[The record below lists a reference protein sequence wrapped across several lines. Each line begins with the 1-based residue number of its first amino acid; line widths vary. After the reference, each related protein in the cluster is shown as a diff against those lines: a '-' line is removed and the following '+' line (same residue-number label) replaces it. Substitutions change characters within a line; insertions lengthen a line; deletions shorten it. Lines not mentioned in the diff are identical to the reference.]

1 MSEEPEEAELDFES
15 EDDVI
20 IVLPDDVT
28 VAESAPPPP
37 PPPAPS
43 PVPVSAPRK
52 PPPSKPTPSS
62 RPSSPTAPRRS
73 SPAVRPVSAARRI
86 PRSAGSVAIAE
97 PPPPRPPAAALEAE
111 RSIEGER
118 APGSASLRAPI
129 LAGLL
134 SAGLLG
140 VILAVGRSYYVTPPV
155 SRALHFQHAVFRPS
169 GPVGLTLGMVGLA
182 VILLSLLY
190 VLRKRFASLRHTGS
204 LRGWLAWHVLA
215 GIVGPGAILLHS
227 AFAPSSAAGL
237 LAFAAMWVVV
247 LSGFA
252 GRYIH
257 VHVPKTLD
265 GRELGLDEVRAR
277 IGVYGRKL
285 AALGVDASHLMTAP
299 APRRLEWLWLLHAI
313 GGLLWGDRAA
323 RRDFED
329 LREALSSSLSEG
341 SGRDEALELSRRLA
355 RERQWLARH
364 REVQKL
370 MAAWRFFHGW
380 FVAILLAGV
389 LFHVLLAFRFGDLWI
404 LGGRR

>member
-1 MSEEPEEAELDFES
+1 
-15 EDDVI
+15 V
-20 IVLPDDVT
+20 
-28 VAESAPPPP
+28 
-37 PPPAPS
+37 
-43 PVPVSAPRK
+43 
-52 PPPSKPTPSS
+52 
-62 RPSSPTAPRRS
+62 RS
-73 SPAVRPVSAARRI
+73 VSAARRV
-86 PRSAGSVAIAE
+86 PRPGGAVAVAD
-97 PPPPRPPAAALEAE
+97 PPPPKPSAAALEAE
-111 RSIEGER
+111 RSIDGER
-118 APGSASLRAPI
+118 APSSASLHAPI

-134 SAGLLG
+134 AAGLLG
-140 VILAVGRSYYVTPPV
+140 VILAVGRSYYLTPPV
-155 SRALHFQHAVFRPS
+155 SRALHFQHAHFRPS
-169 GPVGLTLGMVGLA
+169 SPVGLTLGMVGLA
-182 VILLSLLY
+182 LILLSLLY
-190 VLRKRFASLRHTGS
+190 VIRKRFVSLRHTGS

-215 GIVGPGAILLHS
+215 GIAGPGAILLHS

-237 LAFAAMWVVV
+237 LAFGAMWVVV
-247 LSGFA
+247 MSGFA

-257 VHVPKTLD
+257 LHVPKTLD

-285 AALGVDASHLMTAP
+285 AALGVDASHLMTPP

-329 LREALSSSLSEG
+329 LREALSTSLPEG
-341 SGRDEALELSRRLA
+341 TERDEALDLSRRLS

-364 REVQKL
+364 REVRKL

-389 LFHVLLAFRFGDLWI
+389 LFHVLIAVRFGDLWI